1 MRVLPVLTLL
11 AAGLFAR
18 AEDAVR
24 PVEKAPPGSEF
35 HVEAT
40 SSISGELLIP
50 TAKDK
55 PPEKVKVSGKSD
67 LKYVEKVLAVDP
79 KEADHKAVRLY
90 EEFKFTK
97 TTGDRTDETFLRPA
111 VRRLVIQKQ
120 GAKKSPF
127 SPDGPLLWA
136 EIEAIRTDLVVPA
149 LAGLLPGKPVLPGDT
164 WKATD
169 AAVVELT
176 DMDKVT
182 KGELTCTL
190 DKVVVAGPRQ
200 LAQVSFTGTLDG
212 VNEDGPTRQE
222 LSGRLT
228 ADLGAEC
235 ITFLEVAGAHILL
248 DGSGKEV
255 GRITGTFNLVRH
267 RAPGQP
273 ALADEAL
280 KGLELVPSEANTR
293 LLYDNP
299 ALGVQFVHSRNW
311 RVVRTTGRQITL
323 DAPGGAGVLITLEAA
338 DKVPSAARYLEE
350 AIKELRD
357 RGGQLTSST
366 RPERLA
372 EGVECVT
379 LDAEFGKGRDKEEV
393 TMGYLVVRR
402 DNGGATL
409 AGRLPAGQ
417 REARMKELER
427 LARSFAVTR
436 RLDAR

>member
-35 HVEAT
+35 RVESR
-40 SSISGELLIP
+40 SSIAGELFIP

-55 PPEKVKVSGKSD
+55 PPEKVKVTGKSE
-67 LKYVEKVLAVDP
+67 LVYFERALAVDP
-79 KEADHKAVRLY
+79 KEADHKALRVY

-136 EIEAIRTDLVVPA
+136 EIEAVRTDLVVQA
-149 LAGLLPGKPVLPGDT
+149 LAGLLPGQPVRPGDS
-164 WKATD
+164 WKAAD

-176 DMDKVT
+176 DMDRVT

-190 DKVVVAGPRQ
+190 DKVEVLGPRQ
-200 LAQVSFTGTLDG
+200 LAQVSFRGTLDG

-235 ITFLEVAGAHILL
+235 ITFLEVTGAHILL
-248 DGSGKEV
+248 DGAGKEV
-255 GRITGTFNLVRH
+255 GRITGTYNLVRR
-267 RAPGQP
+267 RASGH
-273 ALADEAL
+273 ADLADEAL
-280 KGLELVPSEANTR
+280 KGLELDPSEANTR

-299 ALGVQFVHSRNW
+299 ALGIRFAHSRNW
-311 RVVRTTGRQITL
+311 RVVRTNGRQVTL
-323 DAPGGAGVLITLEAA
+323 DESNGAGLLITLEAA
-338 DKVPSAARYLEE
+338 DQVPMVARFKEE
-350 AIKELRD
+350 AIKELQQ
-357 RGGQLTSST
+357 RGGRLTSST
-366 RPERLA
+366 QPVKIG
-372 EGVECVT
+372 EGVERIT
-379 LDAEFGKGRDKEEV
+379 LDAEIGEGRKKDEV
-393 TMGYLVVRR
+393 TMDYIVVRR
-402 DNGGATL
+402 ENGGATL
-409 AGRLPAGQ
+409 AARVPARQ

-427 LARSFAVTR
+427 LARSFQVTR
-436 RLDAR
+436 RLDAK